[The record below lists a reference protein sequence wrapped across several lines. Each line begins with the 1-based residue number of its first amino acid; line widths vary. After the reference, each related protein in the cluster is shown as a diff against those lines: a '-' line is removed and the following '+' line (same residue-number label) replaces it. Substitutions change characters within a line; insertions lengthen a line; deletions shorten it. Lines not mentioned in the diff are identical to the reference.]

1 MSLEKN
7 LRYAKLFDIYSGLL
21 SKNQL
26 EIYTDFLNND
36 LTLSEVAEN
45 RGITRQAVK
54 DVVSKVEQKLDEFE
68 SKLGL
73 SKRLDDLLEQ
83 IESLKKEG

>member
-83 IESLKKEG
+83 IKSLKKEG